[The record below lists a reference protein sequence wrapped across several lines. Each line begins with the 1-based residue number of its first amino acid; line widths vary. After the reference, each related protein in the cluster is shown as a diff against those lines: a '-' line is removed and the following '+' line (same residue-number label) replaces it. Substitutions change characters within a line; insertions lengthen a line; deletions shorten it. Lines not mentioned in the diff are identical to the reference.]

1 MSWWNGK
8 QDNVNLPKQPW
19 NDISQPV
26 TEMVRRIDEE
36 DKVSL
41 SSISGDKSSWY
52 VDFLQEDGYRYSRI
66 IVGWYGHSHNE
77 ACEIVVEQDWMTKG
91 EKSAVVKA
99 VKRWVSKTDTARKLT
114 EREEWCKLMGVN
126 Q

>member
-8 QDNVNLPKQPW
+8 QDNVNLPKQPR

-26 TEMVRRIDEE
+26 TEMARRIDEE

-41 SSISGDKSSWY
+41 SSLSGDKSSWY
-52 VDFLQEDGYRYSRI
+52 VDFPQEDGYRYSRI
-66 IVGWYGHSHNE
+66 IVGWYGHIDNE
-77 ACEIVVEQDWMTKG
+77 TYEIVVEQDWMTKG

-99 VKRWVSKTDTARKLT
+99 VKRWVSKTDTARKLS
-114 EREEWCKLMGVN
+114 EREEWCKLMGVS